1 MQYISEYSVFQ
12 YLDKLNHT
20 ATGLDGLPAWFL
32 RLGAPVFCKPVA
44 RLFNI
49 SLSTSTVPQQWKTA
63 SIIPI
68 PKLIQPKRHA
78 GFRPISIT
86 PVLTRIME
94 KTIVRHFLYPALLSP
109 PPSLSFSD
117 QFAFR
122 PAGSQAA
129 AIITLLSLIT
139 NSLLTNPFVIV
150 ISLDF
155 SKAFDTVRHSTL
167 LEKFAQLPIPDE
179 AYNWLVDYFRGHSH
193 STVYR
198 DQTSTLKSINASI
211 IQGSGIGPVSYVVN
225 ASDLGPMT
233 TGNHLVKFADDTYL
247 IVPAS
252 NVDSRSA
259 ELNNIEAWAQKNNL
273 TLNRSKSKE
282 TLFIDPRR
290 KRQYISPLPL
300 PGVVRET
307 SVTIL
312 GVTITDR
319 LSASDHVRGIISNS
333 ARTLYALKVL
343 RAHGMCDADLQVVF
357 RSVIVAKLMYASSA
371 WCGFIKEAD
380 RQRVDA
386 FLLRSKRCGYCPPDL
401 PSFQQLCELS
411 DEQLFNKIIN
421 NDQHLLAN
429 LLPPQTI
436 ASQNYNLRNRTH
448 NRQLPARSG
457 HLTDSNFFTR
467 MLYAN
472 I

>member
-1 MQYISEYSVFQ
+1 MV
-12 YLDKLNHT
+12 
-20 ATGLDGLPAWFL
+20 PFL
-32 RLGAPVFCKPVA
+32 RIGAPVFCKPIA
-44 RLFNI
+44 RLFNL
-49 SLSTSTVPQQWKTA
+49 SLSTSTVPQEWKTA

-68 PKLIQPKRHA
+68 PKVSQPKRHPD
-78 GFRPISIT
+78 FRPISIT

-122 PAGSQAA
+122 PAGSPAA
-129 AIITLLSLIT
+129 AIITLLSIIT
-139 NSLLTNPFVIV
+139 NSLLTNPFVTV

-167 LEKFAQLPIPDE
+167 LEKFAQLHIPDE
-179 AYNWLVDYFRGHSH
+179 AYNWLADYFKGHSH
-193 STVYR
+193 STVYL

-211 IQGSGIGPVSYVVN
+211 IQGSGIGPTSYVVN
-225 ASDLGPMT
+225 AGDLGPMT

-273 TLNRSKSKE
+273 ALNRSKSKE
-282 TLFIDPRR
+282 TLFTDPRK
-290 KRQYISPLPL
+290 KRQYLSPLPL

-307 SVTIL
+307 SVTML

-319 LSASDHVRGIISNS
+319 LSASDHIRGILSNS
-333 ARTLYALKVL
+333 ARTLYAMKVL
-343 RAHGMCDADLQVVF
+343 RAHGMRDAALQVVF
-357 RSVIVAKLMYASSA
+357 RSVIVAKLLYASSA
-371 WCGFIKEAD
+371 WSGFIKEAD

-401 PSFQQLCELS
+401 PSFQQLYESS
-411 DEQLFNKIIN
+411 DEYLFNQVIN
-421 NDQHLLAN
+421 NDQHTLSN
-429 LLPPQTI
+429 LLPPQALLHHKIIT
-436 ASQNYNLRNRTH
+436 
-448 NRQLPARSG
+448 
-457 HLTDSNFFTR
+457 
-467 MLYAN
+467 
-472 I
+472 